1 MNTVK
6 KNKMIIHCYAS
17 EAERDRAEMNRKE
30 ERFIPSFFDFKKPE
44 LHFVTKDGIT
54 PLSALEAL
62 LTIQNYDVTFGI
74 RTIFNFISGLE
85 KYDIS
90 AIELDLYK
98 IYARFIPYNN
108 VYIFGTN
115 GWKIDKNLL
124 EADYEFFYADEPT
137 LTLREAILSDV
148 KQAMKDIVTIIEDA
162 HIQNF
167 QEYPYLSYNNYPVEA
182 VAMGMRP
189 INYYPPYDYYFE
201 VQLYGIEIAKERLM
215 QRIHS

>member
-1 MNTVK
+1 MNVK

-17 EAERDRAEMNRKE
+17 EAERDRAEMKRIE

-44 LHFVTKDGIT
+44 LQFVTKDGIT
-54 PLSALEAL
+54 PLSALKAL

-85 KYDIS
+85 EYDIS
-90 AIELDLYK
+90 AIKLNLYK
-98 IYARFIPYNN
+98 IYTRFIPYRNAF
-108 VYIFGTN
+108 IFSTN
-115 GWKIDKNLL
+115 GWKIDK
-124 EADYEFFYADEPT
+124 DEPT
-137 LTLREAILSDV
+137 MTLREATLSDV
-148 KQAMKDIVTIIEDA
+148 KQAIKEIVTIVEEA

-189 INYYPPYDYYFE
+189 INFYPPYDYYFE
-201 VQLYGIEIAKERLM
+201 VQLYGDEIAKERLI
-215 QRIHS
+215 QHLRKL

>member
-17 EAERDRAEMNRKE
+17 EAERDRAEMNRIE

-44 LHFVTKDGIT
+44 LQFVTKDGIT
-54 PLSALEAL
+54 PLSALKAL

-90 AIELDLYK
+90 AIKLDLYK

-108 VYIFGTN
+108 AFIFSTN
-115 GWKIDKNLL
+115 GWKIDK
-124 EADYEFFYADEPT
+124 
-137 LTLREAILSDV
+137 TLREATLLDV
-148 KQAMKDIVTIIEDA
+148 KQAIKEIVTIVEEA

-189 INYYPPYDYYFE
+189 INFYPPYDYYFE
-201 VQLYGIEIAKERLM
+201 VQLYGEEIAKERLI
-215 QRIHS
+215 RHLRKL